1 MQTGTDLVILSSV
14 ATIVISATVGF
25 YLFRLW
31 YRQDARLM
39 TDLPL
44 VFAIAFITQAFNIL
58 ILTLPNV
65 GLVQPSMILF
75 RIRTILIGGSVVPIL
90 GALLQI
96 WLPSTER
103 YHNRLVFLFTLYWVS
118 VALLGSNE
126 EIVMVMCIPLML
138 ILGVMMMLTFIVTWR
153 TGRLKEVRS
162 DLMIVSVL
170 LGMASQALRVPLMST
185 GLFYV
190 PDVLLMLSMLVT
202 AVAFANPWYKR
213 DQQLRYRESSEYP
226 LFSTI
231 DS

>member
-1 MQTGTDLVILSSV
+1 
-14 ATIVISATVGF
+14 
-25 YLFRLW
+25 
-31 YRQDARLM
+31 M

-65 GLVQPSMILF
+65 GLLQPSMILF
-75 RIRTILIGGSVVPIL
+75 RMRTILIGGSVVPIL

-96 WLPSTER
+96 WVPSTER
-103 YHNRLVFLFTLYWVS
+103 YHNRLVLVFTLYWVS
-118 VALLGSNE
+118 VALLGPTE

-162 DLMIVSVL
+162 DLMIISVL
-170 LGMASQALRVPLMST
+170 LGMASQVLRVPLMST

-213 DQQLRYRESSEYP
+213 DHKVRYRESSEYP
-226 LFSTI
+226 LYSSI
-231 DS
+231 ES

>member
-1 MQTGTDLVILSSV
+1 
-14 ATIVISATVGF
+14 
-25 YLFRLW
+25 
-31 YRQDARLM
+31 M

-65 GLVQPSMILF
+65 GLLQPSMILF
-75 RIRTILIGGSVVPIL
+75 RMRTILIGGSVVPIL

-96 WLPSTER
+96 WVPSTER
-103 YHNRLVFLFTLYWVS
+103 YHNRLVLVFTLYWVS
-118 VALLGSNE
+118 VALLGPTE

-162 DLMIVSVL
+162 DLMIISVL
-170 LGMASQALRVPLMST
+170 LGMASQVLRVPLMST

-213 DQQLRYRESSEYP
+213 NHKVRYRESSEYP
-226 LFSTI
+226 LYSSI
-231 DS
+231 ES